1 MNKLA
6 KNVGKRF
13 EENWKDSIPSDVLY
27 YRLKDQAQSFGGC
40 NNLRFS
46 SKNPCDCFLFS
57 SPYMY
62 ALELK
67 SVGTSY
73 ISFESEEDAKQ
84 KKHKV
89 IHYHQIK
96 GLREFVGYKNMIA
109 GFLFNFRKKDNT
121 ETTYFQHINDFDR
134 MIAYIDKK
142 SFNEKDL
149 AKFNPIIVNS
159 RKLKVNYRYHVS
171 ELLEK
176 LNREMEI

>member
-1 MNKLA
+1 MNRLA

-13 EENWKDSIPSDVLY
+13 EENWKASIPSDIFY

-40 NNLRFS
+40 SNLRFS